1 MSVSAQ
7 RPAARNTPFQIQ
19 HVVEFGLLILQRDRI
34 TANIC
39 SVRCQFC
46 IYNGKE
52 NAIGEK
58 RKRAQT
64 EIPKDWTIPFR
75 TSKYRDHHV
84 SQHRGTWEAYQ
95 KLTYDQKKDYFE
107 DKVKHN
113 DMIEKQFGVSKR
125 THTIYYIDA
134 PIIDK
139 IIGEMFFHPNEQDGI
154 TRAHALKLFD
164 ADPENPNIYT
174 VTIKYP
180 MQFSLIISWLAR
192 GVSFRQ
198 AQDLLL
204 PMK

>member
-64 EIPKDWTIPFR
+64 DIPKDWTIPFR

-113 DMIEKQFGVSKR
+113 DTIEKHSAYPKG
-125 THTIYYIDA
+125 
-134 PIIDK
+134 PIPF
-139 IIGEMFFHPNEQDGI
+139 IISMH
-154 TRAHALKLFD
+154 L
-164 ADPENPNIYT
+164 
-174 VTIKYP
+174 
-180 MQFSLIISWLAR
+180 SLIRLSAR
-192 GVSFRQ
+192 CFSTLMSKTVS
-198 AQDLLL
+198 LELT
-204 PMK
+204 P